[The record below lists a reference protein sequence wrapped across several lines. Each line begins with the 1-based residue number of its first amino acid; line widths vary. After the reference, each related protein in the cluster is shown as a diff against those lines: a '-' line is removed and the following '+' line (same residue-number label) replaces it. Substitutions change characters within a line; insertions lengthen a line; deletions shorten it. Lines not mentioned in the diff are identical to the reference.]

1 MYSPK
6 PLQLKLK
13 LNIDF
18 SDVPPDVL
26 TFTITVMNRGRR
38 AKDAEVA
45 EVTVDMQALKSGTE
59 TEDWYHLTGVTP
71 IGTQNV
77 VNDVLIKS
85 FTIITFSINYFTAKA
100 AARKLFILQVT
111 GVH

>member
-1 MYSPK
+1 MLLRHPC
-6 PLQLKLK
+6 L
-13 LNIDF
+13 LNFNQCSLLF

-71 IGTQNV
+71 IGN
-77 VNDVLIKS
+77 
-85 FTIITFSINYFTAKA
+85 NYDKYH
-100 AARKLFILQVT
+100 ILE
-111 GVH
+111 

>member
-1 MYSPK
+1 M
-6 PLQLKLK
+6 
-13 LNIDF
+13 F

-59 TEDWYHLTGVTP
+59 TEEWYHLTGVTP
-71 IGTQNV
+71 IGN
-77 VNDVLIKS
+77 NKEALNI
-85 FTIITFSINYFTAKA
+85 
-100 AARKLFILQVT
+100 
-111 GVH
+111 